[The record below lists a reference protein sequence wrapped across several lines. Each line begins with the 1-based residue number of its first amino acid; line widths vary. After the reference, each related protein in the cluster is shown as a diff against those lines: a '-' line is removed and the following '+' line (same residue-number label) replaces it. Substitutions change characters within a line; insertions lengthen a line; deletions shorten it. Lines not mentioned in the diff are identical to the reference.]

1 MKVSGK
7 GYMYAL
13 LSGALF
19 GIIPILVL
27 NISQDGSISN
37 SFCIM
42 VRSFIAGIVLL
53 PVACSRMKNQQL
65 SKAKIRACLFRS
77 GHGEYIYF
85 TFYVL
90 SAHTQWNWS
99 DIALYISHGR
109 VDIKRAPFPCAYR
122 NQNGYRNVHFAHWDC
137 NAL

>member
-19 GIIPILVL
+19 RIIPILVL

-53 PVACSRMKNQQL
+53 P
-65 SKAKIRACLFRS
+65 RS
-77 GHGEYIYF
+77 EER
-85 TFYVL
+85 
-90 SAHTQWNWS
+90 
-99 DIALYISHGR
+99 R
-109 VDIKRAPFPCAYR
+109 VGKEC
-122 NQNGYRNVHFAHWDC
+122 H
-137 NAL
+137 